1 MSKNRPPERSTKT
14 ELIRRALRR
23 KSGSSLANLS
33 AATGWQLHSVR
44 AALSRFRKAGYLIER
59 TAPKKGAGS
68 PVYRIIRAPVAS

>member
-1 MSKNRPPERSTKT
+1 MSKHHPPARATKT
-14 ELIRRALRR
+14 ELIRRALSC
-23 KSGSSLANLS
+23 KSGSSIADLS
-33 AATGWQLHSVR
+33 ATTDWQVHSVR